1 MLNPELTDIF
11 ARWSVREYKEGEVS
25 EDMLKDLLAAGMA
38 APSARAQDP
47 WRFIILQTEAMLN
60 RVADGLPHGQML
72 RQAAAGI
79 VVCGDLSQAHDQQES
94 YMLQDCSAAIENILL
109 AASKLGLGAVWL
121 GVHPRAE
128 RMAHMREVFSLP
140 DSIIPISVIS
150 IGQPGQ
156 EPAPRTRFNEN
167 AVHWEQW

>member
-11 ARWSVREYKEGEVS
+11 ARRSVREYRQGEVS
-25 EDMLKDLLAAGMA
+25 EDMLRDLLAAGMA

-47 WRFIILQTEAMLN
+47 WHFIVIRKEDTLN
-60 RVADGLPHGQML
+60 RIADGLPYGQML
-72 RQAAAGI
+72 RQAAVGI
-79 VVCGDLSQAHDQQES
+79 VVCGDLHQAHDEQES

-128 RMAHMREVFSLP
+128 RLAHMREVFGLP
-140 DSIIPISVIS
+140 DAIIPISVIS
-150 IGQPGQ
+150 LGWPTQQ
-156 EPAPRTRFNEN
+156 PAPRTRYKEK